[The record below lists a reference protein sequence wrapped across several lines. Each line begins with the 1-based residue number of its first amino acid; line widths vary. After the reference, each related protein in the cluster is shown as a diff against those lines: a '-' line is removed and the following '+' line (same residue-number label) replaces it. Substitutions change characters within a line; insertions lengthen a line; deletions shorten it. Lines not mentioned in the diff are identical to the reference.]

1 MRKANPDKLKF
12 ELVWKAQ
19 RLDAVIVVARM
30 DRVVGDRTEIRA
42 GIDGI
47 PGEGEKRGEGTH
59 MRCCVC
65 PMAATSLASTS
76 DLNRSAASSAAGNFS
91 IAAGH

>member
-47 PGEGEKRGEGTH
+47 PGMERSGARGLT
-59 MRCCVC
+59 
-65 PMAATSLASTS
+65 
-76 DLNRSAASSAAGNFS
+76 
-91 IAAGH
+91 